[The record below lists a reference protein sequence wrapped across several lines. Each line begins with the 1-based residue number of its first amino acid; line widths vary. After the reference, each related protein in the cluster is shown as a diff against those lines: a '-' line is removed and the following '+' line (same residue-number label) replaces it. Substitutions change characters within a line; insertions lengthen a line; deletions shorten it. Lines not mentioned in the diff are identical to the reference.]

1 MCLQGSVIEQV
12 YVYVLGPPQR
22 CINNPLSVCACMCMR
37 VYVCI
42 SVCMW
47 CVYVCV
53 CMYIYVYVYVFKC
66 GWIYGVG
73 VRQPETNYLTWR
85 LQYRL

>member
-1 MCLQGSVIEQV
+1 MHVCVCV
-12 YVYVLGPPQR
+12 CMYVYL
-22 CINNPLSVCACMCMR
+22 
-37 VYVCI
+37 YVCG
-42 SVCMW
+42 
-47 CVYVCV
+47 VYMCV